1 MTGYT
6 LAHYALSITKGI
18 ISLHIHF
25 QRARKMNTRSED
37 AGLAVVPQE
46 NVFCK
51 LTAPSYANNAFY
63 LKFRDCSHGFKL

>member
-1 MTGYT
+1 
-6 LAHYALSITKGI
+6 
-18 ISLHIHF
+18 
-25 QRARKMNTRSED
+25 MNTRSED

-46 NVFCK
+46 NGFCK